1 MHAYTSEIFI
11 YVYTLF
17 VCMIVLVKVLD
28 KNIINISNLKRK
40 KTLSP
45 QPKKRCR
52 MFWNGKLCILMT
64 KLANYVHLELFYVLD
79 YSGIFWYA
87 YRTMRKKWE
96 KNPQKRYFL
105 YGRVVGLITLRTGP
119 QFLVFFFTPSLTEN
133 TEKVY

>member
-45 QPKKRCR
+45 QPKKKMQNVLKREIMYFDDKTC
-52 MFWNGKLCILMT
+52 KLCSFGTVLCFR
-64 KLANYVHLELFYVLD
+64 LFW
-79 YSGIFWYA
+79 IF
-87 YRTMRKKWE
+87 
-96 KNPQKRYFL
+96 
-105 YGRVVGLITLRTGP
+105 
-119 QFLVFFFTPSLTEN
+119 
-133 TEKVY
+133 